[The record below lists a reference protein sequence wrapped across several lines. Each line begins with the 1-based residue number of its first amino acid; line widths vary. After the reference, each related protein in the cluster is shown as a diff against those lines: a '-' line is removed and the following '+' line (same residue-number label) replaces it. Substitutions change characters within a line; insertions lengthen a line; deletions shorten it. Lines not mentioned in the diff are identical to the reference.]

1 MRPEL
6 AEEFRDR
13 GHCLRRYDT
22 RKGKEY
28 CSDNCRGKAH
38 YHEVVKPRK
47 QQRTVKL

>member
-22 RKGKEY
+22 RESKEY
-28 CSDNCRGKAH
+28 CFDDCRLKA
-38 YHEVVKPRK
+38 YYYEVVKPRK
-47 QQRTVKL
+47 QKRAVRS